1 MIKTAHANN
10 SNSVPKQVK
19 EVLNAYFEKIEKK
32 LPNKVE
38 SFYLFGSVSIGA
50 YQEES
55 SDIDFYAVTKEKLT
69 QSDVEVL
76 KEIHHEMRKQFSKP
90 SLDGMYLTRDDLE
103 FENNGNS
110 SCPYFNEGKLQSYR
124 PFHRNWIDAYQL
136 QTYGIVVKGL
146 PIETYN
152 LSIDWTELK
161 SNLIENINGYW
172 LNWVKNCERFPSLQ
186 YIGLYTSANMNE
198 WGVLGVTRL
207 YYSLREKD
215 ITSKVGAGEYAL
227 RTVPETY
234 HQIIREAL
242 RIRNGNKFSHY
253 GSMRKRRSDA
263 LSYMKYI
270 IRECNNL

>member
-1 MIKTAHANN
+1 MTQTQNRN
-10 SNSVPKQVK
+10 EPKRIPEEVK
-19 EVLNAYFEKIEKK
+19 EVLNSYFEKIEKK
-32 LPNKVE
+32 LPNKLE
-38 SFYLFGSVSIGA
+38 SLYLFGSVSIGA
-50 YQEES
+50 YQEGL

-69 QSDVEVL
+69 ESDVEKL
-76 KEIHHEMRKQFSKP
+76 KEIHHEMRKEYPKP
-90 SLDGMYLTRDDLE
+90 SLDGMYLTREDLE
-103 FENNGNS
+103 RENNGNS

-136 QTYGIVVKGL
+136 QKYGIVVKGL

-152 LSIDWTELK
+152 LSADWKELK
-161 SNLIENINGYW
+161 SNLVENINGYW

-186 YIGLYTSANMNE
+186 YLGLYMSGNMIE

-207 YYSLREKD
+207 YYSLREND
-215 ITSKVGAGEYAL
+215 ITSKAGAGEYAL
-227 RTVPETY
+227 RTVPEEF
-234 HQIIREAL
+234 HQIILEAL

-253 GSMRKRRSDA
+253 GSMRKRRNDA